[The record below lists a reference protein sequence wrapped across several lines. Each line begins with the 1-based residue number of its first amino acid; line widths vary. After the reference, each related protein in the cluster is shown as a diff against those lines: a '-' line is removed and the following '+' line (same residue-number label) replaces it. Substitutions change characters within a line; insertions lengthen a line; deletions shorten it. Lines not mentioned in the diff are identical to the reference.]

1 MNNEN
6 VCPYKYTHI
15 NDHSRNNT
23 SVQEVNNMV
32 YPYSDILFSNKKE
45 WTTNAYDN
53 INEPQTH
60 YAKWKKKSQT
70 QKTMHWMISFMWN
83 FQKRQIH
90 RERQQTSAC
99 LGATAETSRKYAT
112 LGDNRKVLNMG
123 YVDGCT
129 GL

>member
-6 VCPYKYTHI
+6 VCPYKYMHI

-23 SVQEVNNMV
+23 SVQEVNNME

-60 YAKWKKKSQT
+60 YAKWKKKKPDTKDHALNDFIYVKFPEKANSQR
-70 QKTMHWMISFMWN
+70 KT
-83 FQKRQIH
+83 
-90 RERQQTSAC
+90 A
-99 LGATAETSRKYAT
+99 
-112 LGDNRKVLNMG
+112 D
-123 YVDGCT
+123 
-129 GL
+129 